1 VLSELFEVA
10 LVVDDL
16 HRAMNKELA
25 GLRPASPY
33 QSRVAVRTAAGVSDV
48 ELTITYTMTGP
59 LHLEIIERVPDTMY
73 ATVGIHHYGWF
84 SDDLVADSA
93 SLAARG
99 MPLVATRDSDT
110 GDPWQFAYHDC
121 PPFGTIE
128 LVDARM
134 RPFLRDWWKAGRPSA
149 GLFRR
154 SFGSL
159 SESWRA

>member
-1 VLSELFEVA
+1 MLSELFEVA

-16 HRAMNKELA
+16 HRAMNEELV
-25 GLRPASPY
+25 GLRPATPY

-48 ELTITYTMTGP
+48 ELTITYTMVGP

-73 ATVGIHHYGWF
+73 GVVGIHHYGWF

-99 MPLVATRDSDT
+99 IPLAATRDSDT

-128 LVDARM
+128 LVDVRM
-134 RPFLRDWWKAGRPSA
+134 RPFLRDWWTAGRPSA
-149 GLFRR
+149 ELFRR
-154 SFGSL
+154 SVARL
-159 SESWRA
+159 SESRGA